1 MALEALPDAQGQPLL
16 HKPFFAGEQVGQ
28 QHAARRNGVSAQ
40 RDTPLENSA
49 EEHNEVNYIKPS
61 LLFPTSN
68 KPSIKIIDTS
78 FKELIDSILR

>member
-1 MALEALPDAQGQPLL
+1 MALEALPEAQGQPLL
-16 HKPFFAGEQVGQ
+16 HKPFFAGEQADR
-28 QHAARRNGVSAQ
+28 QHAARRKAVSAR
-40 RDTPLENSA
+40 RDTPLENSIR
-49 EEHNEVNYIKPS
+49 EHDEVTSINHS